1 MFINLKHYMEQ
12 TKQLIYLDHNA
23 TTPIDKRV
31 LDVMMPF
38 LTTEYANASST
49 HLFGVHAYE
58 AIKTARAQVSEL
70 IGAETHEIVFTSGAT
85 EAINLAIKG
94 VAESYRSKGNHIITV
109 STEHSAVLDTCKY
122 LETKGYDVTYLSVK
136 PDGLIDLEELKTVL
150 RDNTILVSVMLA
162 NNETGVIQPI
172 KEIAEL
178 AHGVGA
184 LFMSDATQAVGKITV
199 NVDELGIDLLCLSG
213 HKLYAP
219 KGVGALYVRQ
229 RMNRVKIPAL
239 LHGGGHEKGLRS
251 GTLNV
256 PGIVALGEACTI
268 AKRELTKNAESIGVL
283 RDYLETELLK
293 IDGTSVNGNISSRLF
308 NTSNILFRGAD
319 SDAII
324 MGLSNPE
331 NDLPL
336 IALSNG
342 SACTSASIEPSHVL
356 TALGLDEVTAFSSI
370 RFSLGK
376 FNTKTE
382 IEIVIDLVRKTVSD
396 LRAMS

>member
-1 MFINLKHYMEQ
+1 MEAK
-12 TKQLIYLDHNA
+12 KQVIYLDNNA
-23 TTPIDKRV
+23 TTQIDKRV
-31 LDVMMPF
+31 LDAMMPF
-38 LTTEYANASST
+38 LTNEFANANST
-49 HLFGVHAYE
+49 HQFGVHAYE
-58 AIKTARAQVSEL
+58 AVKAARVQVAEL
-70 IGAETHEIVFTSGAT
+70 IGAETHEIVFTSGST

-94 VAESYRSKGNHIITV
+94 VAENYQSKGKHIVTV
-109 STEHSAVLDTCKY
+109 STEHSAVLDTCQY
-122 LETKGYDVTYLSVK
+122 LETKGFEVTYLSVK
-136 PDGLIDLEELKTVL
+136 FDGLIDLDELKTVL
-150 RDNTILVSVMLA
+150 RDDTILVSVMLA

-178 AHGVGA
+178 SHGVSA
-184 LFMSDATQAVGKITV
+184 LFMSDATQAVGKIAV

-256 PGIVALGEACTI
+256 PGIVALGEACAI
-268 AKRELTKNAESIGVL
+268 AKKELSKNAESIGAL

-293 IDGTSVNGNISSRLF
+293 IDGTSVNGNTSSRLF

-319 SDAII
+319 SDAVI

-331 NDLPL
+331 TDLPL
-336 IALSNG
+336 IAVSNG

-356 TALGLDEVTAFSSI
+356 TAMGLDEVAAFSSI
-370 RFSLGK
+370 RFSIGK
-376 FNTKTE
+376 FNTKKE
-382 IEIVIDLVRKTVSD
+382 MDIVIDAVKNVVSS
-396 LRAMS
+396 LRSMVS